1 MNLYRTIYL
10 FQGLWITFV
19 TTYLPVY
26 LSDVV
31 NYSALDLAILAILGQ
46 SPLILKPVVGILADR
61 YTLLR
66 SPRKNYLLFGTG
78 ILIGGMG
85 GMALLIA
92 FSQLNLILLFFTLVY
107 LGYAIT
113 DVIISA
119 MILDVDRQ
127 RNYQIV
133 GNLSFFVAIG
143 SILMM
148 GLYLLI
154 IGSHINSKD
163 WMVFPVIL
171 LVNILLL
178 IVLSLRFKENL

>member
-1 MNLYRTIYL
+1 MLIDIPFYDPLGKI
-10 FQGLWITFV
+10 
-19 TTYLPVY
+19 
-26 LSDVV
+26 SVV
-31 NYSALDLAILAILGQ
+31 RNGDFNWRNGWH
-46 SPLILKPVVGILADR
+46 G
-61 YTLLR
+61 
-66 SPRKNYLLFGTG
+66 
-78 ILIGGMG
+78 
-85 GMALLIA
+85 LLIA

-148 GLYLLI
+148 GLYY
-154 IGSHINSKD
+154 
-163 WMVFPVIL
+163 
-171 LVNILLL
+171 
-178 IVLSLRFKENL
+178 